1 MKKEKIKN
9 ILLIVI
15 VALVT
20 SFVTA
25 YGVSSTFD
33 SSNVCYKVDSS
44 TGTSVQDTIDDLYG
58 RASDYSELKSYFQ
71 NNPTSYFD
79 GNGLLIGINQS
90 STSNSNTNL
99 FIYNKGIHRGT
110 LYYDL
115 GSDEIRLTSRNSS
128 ETYGTG
134 TLNLSGNPVKINGV
148 DVSSYQSVNAS
159 FSISNL
165 SASSKIYA
173 YKIGKLLF
181 VSGYINS
188 SSALA
193 ANIQIG
199 SISATPV
206 FETFCSPV
214 SSGGSGS
221 RLKIGT
227 DGKLYTELN
236 LDAGRWYSFS
246 FTTIIN

>member
-9 ILLIVI
+9 LLLIVI

-33 SSNVCYKVDSS
+33 SSNVCYKVDNN
-44 TGTSVQDTIDDLYG
+44 TGASVQDTIDDLYG
-58 RASDYSELKSYFQ
+58 RASDYSELKSYFK
-71 NNPTSYFD
+71 NNPTSYLYD
-79 GNGLLIGINQS
+79 NGIVVSSGRTTDPSPGIRIHD
-90 STSNSNTNL
+90 SNSIERGSLYFTKKD
-99 FIYNKGIHRGT
+99 NKT
-110 LYYDL
+110 Y
-115 GSDEIRLTSRNSS
+115 LTAGDS
-128 ETYGTG
+128 
-134 TLNLSGNPVKINGV
+134 SGNWGGILDLRGNPIMINGV
-148 DVSSYQSVNAS
+148 DVSNYQSVNAS

-165 SASSKIYA
+165 SSSSKIYA

-188 SSALA
+188 NSKLA
-193 ANIQIG
+193 TNIEIA

-214 SSGGSGS
+214 SDAGSGS
-221 RLKIGT
+221 RLKLGT

>member
-33 SSNVCYKVDSS
+33 SSNVCYKVDSN
-44 TGTSVQDTIDDLYG
+44 TGASVQDTIDDLYG
-58 RASDYSELKSYFQ
+58 KASDYSELKSYFQ

-79 GNGLLIGINQS
+79 GNGLSIGINQS

-134 TLNLSGNPVKINGV
+134 TLNLSGNPVKINGTNISELIKVMSV
-148 DVSSYQSVNAS
+148 DASKPTANGWRMTPTIPSGYKFLCWLYAYANGTTITMPYAASATEASSRFYIDNDS
-159 FSISNL
+159 FS
-165 SASSKIYA
+165 KI
-173 YKIGKLLF
+173 
-181 VSGYINS
+181 
-188 SSALA
+188 
-193 ANIQIG
+193 
-199 SISATPV
+199 
-206 FETFCSPV
+206 V
-214 SSGGSGS
+214 SSGI
-221 RLKIGT
+221 RAYYLVIK
-227 DGKLYTELN
+227 E
-236 LDAGRWYSFS
+236 
-246 FTTIIN
+246 